1 METGGERHCFKWHVR
16 LQVASWGTPPPPIV
30 LRMPNSASANWT
42 HPLSLHVHALAM
54 QYAVGVEAGQR
65 PRVTLRREVRVICF
79 GGFRI
84 IVDGQPA
91 DLDDLRPVPSPCSG
105 CWHTRMELT
114 SIASG

>member
-1 METGGERHCFKWHVR
+1 
-16 LQVASWGTPPPPIV
+16 
-30 LRMPNSASANWT
+30 
-42 HPLSLHVHALAM
+42 M

-65 PRVTLRREVRVICF
+65 PRVTLRREVRVVCF

-91 DLDDLRPVPSPCSG
+91 DLDDLRPVPSLLRMLA
-105 CWHTRMELT
+105 TRMELT